1 MKRCSDGDSRS
12 ARTRARSGA
21 AAAAGKARRGSRLRP
36 EPHDPAEELRAKLIE
51 SKAAATVDEEAEA
64 EEPVAAT
71 DGNGTPIDP
80 EVRRRAVH
88 ERARASI
95 DDLSD

>member
-1 MKRCSDGDSRS
+1 VKRAVMAIAGALGLGALWRRRRREKL
-12 ARTRARSGA
+12 AELPA
-21 AAAAGKARRGSRLRP
+21 AA
-36 EPHDPAEELRAKLIE
+36 EPDPAEELRAKLIE
-51 SKAAATVDEEAEA
+51 SKAAATGEEAPA
-64 EEPVAAT
+64 GEPVAA